1 MKHLKKQAMQ
11 GLATVSASVL
21 VLSMG
26 VETLAN
32 SRAQFINGRLG
43 TTNYQVIQTDS
54 ESDGIYYKSEFN
66 SLEEVLNAKKELATQ
81 LSAEGSVLLKND
93 GALPVK
99 KDSENITL
107 WGLNS
112 INPTLGGMIGSSVAV
127 DEENGQTAYSLQQAL
142 EEKQF
147 TLNQTMLDLYSSE
160 EVNGTY
166 GRAGGHSSMPSFG
179 MTYENTPMYKVG
191 EAPASVYT
199 DEALKSADDT
209 AAVVVL
215 SRDSSEATD
224 YNPNM
229 VSGDESDSF
238 ERPLALSDNEKA
250 MIELAKAHS
259 TKVIVLIN
267 SDNPMELGDLEN
279 DAEIDAI
286 LWVGEPGMN
295 GFLGVAD
302 VLCGDA
308 NPSGH
313 LSDTYP
319 ANTASSPSMVNWGVY
334 LYTNS
339 TQAGKDAVLTEAN
352 KADWYLVESEGIY
365 SGYKYYETRYED
377 QILGQGNADTKE
389 GSSTGDGW
397 DYANEMVYPFGY
409 GLSYTTFEQK
419 LKSVDVAIGGEGTAV
434 VDVTNTGD
442 VAGSSAVE
450 LYVQAPY
457 TEGGIEKAAV
467 QLLDFGKTK
476 VLEPGETET
485 VTITFDPQ
493 YMASYD
499 EDAVKENGTQGAWVL
514 DAGDYYFAV
523 GNGAHEALNNILAK
537 KTGSTDN
544 LIAINEDENITA
556 DNAIVWNLGEKNQ
569 ETYSVG
575 VENAL
580 QDADINNFIENTVEY
595 TTRSDWS
602 KGWTP
607 VEAITPTEEMM
618 VGLTNNTYSLTENSD
633 YNEVWGADN
642 GLQLA
647 DFILTDEN
655 GNTTGVLAY
664 DDPQWDQL
672 LDQVTLDEAINFV
685 EAGGDD
691 FENIDSIGYPRTYA
705 NDGPIG
711 FVRDQVPGY
720 FVKWNKT
727 NSDEPTYVAEEDEY
741 SGYGMAGMPTEPVV
755 AATFNK
761 ELVQRE
767 GEIFGEDS
775 LWSNIASI
783 LGPGL
788 NNHRTPYCG
797 RNHEYYSEDSM
808 LTNLMGVAVCTGGT
822 SKGLM
827 MTPKHFAFNNM
838 ELNRS
843 GLSTFMTEQAGREME
858 LRGFQGAMQKNV
870 AKGIMTAFNRVG
882 TVFAG
887 ADEGVQTQIARNEWG
902 YTGWIVTDM
911 INGADY
917 MNWKDSLLGGG
928 RTMLSNPTTY
938 EDTEWG
944 AMTSDKNMK
953 KIKADSLFQHKMKE
967 ILKTY
972 VYTTAQSNAMNGI
985 SAGTQIVYVN
995 TWWQNLIVGIKYAF
1009 GALTV
1014 ILVVLYLVSLKKN
1027 GKEKE

>member
-1 MKHLKKQAMQ
+1 
-11 GLATVSASVL
+11 
-21 VLSMG
+21 
-26 VETLAN
+26 
-32 SRAQFINGRLG
+32 
-43 TTNYQVIQTDS
+43 
-54 ESDGIYYKSEFN
+54 
-66 SLEEVLNAKKELATQ
+66 
-81 LSAEGSVLLKND
+81 
-93 GALPVK
+93 
-99 KDSENITL
+99 
-107 WGLNS
+107 
-112 INPTLGGMIGSSVAV
+112 
-127 DEENGQTAYSLQQAL
+127 
-142 EEKQF
+142 
-147 TLNQTMLDLYSSE
+147 
-160 EVNGTY
+160 
-166 GRAGGHSSMPSFG
+166 
-179 MTYENTPMYKVG
+179 
-191 EAPASVYT
+191 
-199 DEALKSADDT
+199 
-209 AAVVVL
+209 
-215 SRDSSEATD
+215 
-224 YNPNM
+224 
-229 VSGDESDSF
+229 
-238 ERPLALSDNEKA
+238 
-250 MIELAKAHS
+250 
-259 TKVIVLIN
+259 
-267 SDNPMELGDLEN
+267 
-279 DAEIDAI
+279 
-286 LWVGEPGMN
+286 
-295 GFLGVAD
+295 
-302 VLCGDA
+302 
-308 NPSGH
+308 
-313 LSDTYP
+313 
-319 ANTASSPSMVNWGVY
+319 
-334 LYTNS
+334 
-339 TQAGKDAVLTEAN
+339 
-352 KADWYLVESEGIY
+352 
-365 SGYKYYETRYED
+365 
-377 QILGQGNADTKE
+377 
-389 GSSTGDGW
+389 
-397 DYANEMVYPFGY
+397 
-409 GLSYTTFEQK
+409 
-419 LKSVDVAIGGEGTAV
+419 
-434 VDVTNTGD
+434 
-442 VAGSSAVE
+442 
-450 LYVQAPY
+450 
-457 TEGGIEKAAV
+457 
-467 QLLDFGKTK
+467 
-476 VLEPGETET
+476 
-485 VTITFDPQ
+485 
-493 YMASYD
+493 
-499 EDAVKENGTQGAWVL
+499 
-514 DAGDYYFAV
+514 
-523 GNGAHEALNNILAK
+523 
-537 KTGSTDN
+537 
-544 LIAINEDENITA
+544 
-556 DNAIVWNLGEKNQ
+556 
-569 ETYSVG
+569 
-575 VENAL
+575 
-580 QDADINNFIENTVEY
+580 
-595 TTRSDWS
+595 
-602 KGWTP
+602 
-607 VEAITPTEEMM
+607 M

-928 RTMLSNPTTY
+928 GTMLSNPTTY